1 VSAGIFSVLLKDRL
15 GLLAGFGILSGR
27 DEQVAEAQ
35 TSIQILGIEI
45 YSMRERLSGGRG
57 ILLLDLEKPQAVVS
71 VGEIRIDLNRVL
83 VFVLR

>member
-1 VSAGIFSVLLKDRL
+1 
-15 GLLAGFGILSGR
+15 
-27 DEQVAEAQ
+27 
-35 TSIQILGIEI
+35 
-45 YSMRERLSGGRG
+45 MRERLSGGRG